1 MYLHD
6 PSSMRT
12 EYSAGRASRMAKRSR
27 FAWGLTLLLS
37 SLYLIF
43 LLLIASE
50 SELLSASN
58 PLSPLIWGLGLMLLI
73 TSFVLAGLYFKRA
86 SQDFESMNAE
96 LRSHPEATA
105 ETQPK
110 QDLLMPDPRK

>member
-1 MYLHD
+1 
-6 PSSMRT
+6 
-12 EYSAGRASRMAKRSR
+12 
-27 FAWGLTLLLS
+27 
-37 SLYLIF
+37 
-43 LLLIASE
+43 
-50 SELLSASN
+50 
-58 PLSPLIWGLGLMLLI
+58 MLLI